1 MESCQE
7 HQTIS
12 PSLSQY
18 SKAVL
23 AVAVQCPGRCSE
35 GAAPCTA
42 SLPRPWP
49 GGTGSRRAGRAPCSG
64 LHSCSC
70 PLAPLPDSDQ
80 GSHHGRSPSLGPDCP
95 LTPLEKG
102 LPSISFKSS
111 PPWPLPVP
119 AHLTHCPL
127 TLLPGA
133 GQHPPSRPTL
143 FPNSPCTSLPSL
155 RRRRGSLSGLGQE
168 ESGHTL

>member
-18 SKAVL
+18 GKAVV
-23 AVAVQCPGRCSE
+23 AVAVQCPGRCSG

-80 GSHHGRSPSLGPDCP
+80 GSHPCRSPGLGPDCP
-95 LTPLEKG
+95 LTPLEEG

-111 PPWPLPVP
+111 PPWPLPFP
-119 AHLTHCPL
+119 AHLTQPL
-127 TLLPGA
+127 SIALIWP
-133 GQHPPSRPTL
+133 L
-143 FPNSPCTSLPSL
+143 FKN
-155 RRRRGSLSGLGQE
+155 
-168 ESGHTL
+168 H